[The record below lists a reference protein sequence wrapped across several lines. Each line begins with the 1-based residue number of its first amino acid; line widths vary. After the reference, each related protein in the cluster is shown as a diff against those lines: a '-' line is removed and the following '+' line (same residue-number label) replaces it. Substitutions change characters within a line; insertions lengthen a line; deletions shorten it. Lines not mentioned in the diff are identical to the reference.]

1 MIGQTIAHF
10 RILQQ
15 LGAGGMGVVYLAEDT
30 KLKRR
35 VALKFLP
42 KGLSLHPESL
52 ERFKREA
59 QTASA
64 LNHPNIC
71 TIYEIGEAEGQ
82 AYITMEYVEGRPLHE
97 LSAGEG
103 LPIETATRY
112 AIQVADAL
120 DHAHRHD
127 VIHRDLKGSNVVIGA
142 DGRAKVLDFGLA
154 KRLRDSDVE
163 EATRSQDS
171 LTLAGAV
178 VGTVPYMA
186 PEVLRGKPAD
196 ARSDIW
202 SFGIMLYE
210 MLTGTRPFKGM
221 TGFELSSAILN
232 HPPAAL
238 PPRVPPTLRAVLQ
251 RCLAK
256 EPEQRYQRAGEV
268 RAALEA
274 VQLGSAIPALLAP
287 VEERAP
293 RARRWVLP
301 VAVLALLVAGVLV
314 GLNWNA
320 LRERLAAPGGPPIRS
335 VAVLPLTNLSGD
347 PEQEYFADGM
357 TEALIT
363 ELGKIRALRVIS
375 RTSVMRYKGASTPL
389 AQIARELN
397 VDAVVE
403 GSVQRA
409 GGEVGIT
416 ARLVRGESEA
426 QLWSQSY
433 LRSQSDI
440 MSLQSE
446 VARAIVREIKVA
458 VTPAEDALLAK
469 ARPVNP
475 EAHEAYLKARFFHSR
490 MTPENLMK
498 GHQLLLQAVE
508 KDPDYAPAYAAL
520 STSYFSMGNFG
531 VLPPREAYPKA
542 REAADKALQLDPK
555 LAAAH
560 TARAMAL
567 LYNDRNWLE
576 AEKEFEAALEIN
588 PSDADNYNFYALELA
603 MRGRT
608 SDALQK
614 IKQAQELDPLSLRI
628 SYVVGALYNVAGR
641 YDEAMAQCRKTL
653 ELDPNFAVAHDCLG
667 WAHLLKGMPEESV
680 KEFQKAVELSGG
692 APPMRAALACAYV
705 DAGRRS
711 DALRILDDLQARARQ
726 GYVSSFHIAL
736 VHARLGNK
744 DAAFESLERAYQDHS
759 DWMLWIKV
767 ARGLESLRD
776 DPRYQDLLR
785 RLNFPA

>member
-1 MIGQTIAHF
+1 MIGRTVAHF

-15 LGAGGMGVVYLAEDT
+15 IGAGGMGVVYLAEDT

-42 KGLSLHPESL
+42 PGLMLHPESL

-71 TIYEIGEAEGQ
+71 TIYEIGEADGQ
-82 AYITMEYVEGRPLHE
+82 TYITMEYVEGKPLNE
-97 LSAGEG
+97 LSRGG
-103 LPIETATRY
+103 LPVETATRY

-120 DHAHRHD
+120 DHAHRQG
-127 VIHRDLKGSNVVIGA
+127 VIHRDLKGSNVVVNA
-142 DGRAKVLDFGLA
+142 EGRAKVLDFGLA
-154 KRLRDSDVE
+154 KRLQDSDVE

-196 ARSDIW
+196 ARGDIW
-202 SFGIMLYE
+202 SLGVMLFE
-210 MLTGTRPFKGM
+210 MLTGTRPFKGI

-232 HPPAAL
+232 HPPTPL
-238 PPRVPPTLRAVLQ
+238 PANIPPTLRAILQ
-251 RCLAK
+251 RCLSK
-256 EPEQRYQRAGEV
+256 DPEERYQRAGEL

-274 VQLGSAIPALLAP
+274 AHSGSAIPAMAGPARVLRLRRRTLA
-287 VEERAP
+287 VA
-293 RARRWVLP
+293 AL
-301 VAVLALLVAGVLV
+301 AVLAMGALVVS
-314 GLNWNA
+314 NWSA
-320 LRERLAAPGGPPIRS
+320 LRERLGGAGASPIRS
-335 VAVLPLTNLSGD
+335 IAVLPLANLSGD
-347 PEQEYFADGM
+347 SEQEYFAEGM

-375 RTSVMRYKGASTPL
+375 RTSMMRYKGTNTSPS
-389 AQIARELN
+389 QIARELN

-409 GGEVGIT
+409 GAEVGIT
-416 ARLVRGESEA
+416 ARLISGRTEE

-433 LRSQSDI
+433 LRSQSDV
-440 MSLQSE
+440 MSLQGD
-446 VARAIVREIKVA
+446 VARAIAREIRIA
-458 VTPAEDALLAK
+458 LTPVEDALLADT
-469 ARPVNP
+469 RPMNP

-498 GHQLLLQAVE
+498 GHQLLLQATE
-508 KDPDYAPAYAAL
+508 KDPEYAAAHAAL

-542 REAADKALQLDPK
+542 KEAAEKAVQLDPK
-555 LAAAH
+555 LASAH

-567 LYNDRNWLE
+567 LYSDRNWLE
-576 AEKEFEAALEIN
+576 AEKEFEAALELN
-588 PSDADNYNFYALELA
+588 PNDADAYSFYAIELA

-608 SDALQK
+608 GDALRR
-614 IKQAQELDPLSLRI
+614 IRQAAELDPLSLRI
-628 SYVVGALYNVAGR
+628 GYVAGALHNVAGR
-641 YDEAMAQCRKTL
+641 NDEAIAQCRKTL
-653 ELDPNFAVAHDCLG
+653 ELDANFAVAHDCLG
-667 WAHLLKGMPEESV
+667 WAYLMKKEPEEAAE
-680 KEFQKAVELSGG
+680 EFQKAIELSGG
-692 APPMRAALACAYV
+692 SPPMRAGLACAFV

-711 DALRILDDLQARARQ
+711 EAVRILEDLQARARQ
-726 GYVSSFHIAL
+726 GYVSPFHIAL
-736 VHARLGNK
+736 IHTRLGNRE
-744 DAAFESLERAYQDHS
+744 AAFEWLERGYEEHS
-759 DWMLWIKV
+759 DWMLWLKV
-767 ARGLESLRD
+767 ARGFERLRD
-776 DPRYQDLLR
+776 DPRFPDLLR
-785 RLNFPA
+785 RLNFPD